1 MYTLIDGTLIHTAKE
16 TDDITGK
23 LADLKTSDKSNL
35 VAAINDITMSGNI
48 DHIARQMITAEIQR
62 SMDADNSVSSSIAM
76 EVQRATEA
84 ENVLNSKITNEI
96 QERKAADNEVLE
108 AIATKANAAD
118 TYTKVEVYTKDE
130 TDSILATKVYTKSE
144 TNALLNNKADKNTAY
159 TKDEVDTMLDD
170 KANTADVYTK
180 QETDNLLTAKANAA
194 DVYTKT
200 AVNSLL
206 ASKANTSDVYSKL
219 ETNALFN
226 NKANTSDVYSKLET
240 NALLL
245 NKANVA
251 DVYTRQETN
260 TKIAEIIDDT
270 TSSTSK
276 TWSSE
281 KITSEMYPLGFIY
294 MQLYNPTS
302 ATWEKSPIQLGM
314 TPASGCKWEEITSNF
329 ASYPYLKIG
338 TGTTQ
343 SGHNA
348 YHSHTGGN
356 LKIEGQMGTIA
367 DGAKQAL
374 FSMTGWG
381 GWSQVYLA
389 GYDSYTIYTNN
400 NGHTNLC
407 HNGTNWSG
415 TTSYD
420 GKSNEQT
427 VEVNASNIRIWKVV
441 KDA

>member
-219 ETNALFN
+219 ETNAL
-226 NKANTSDVYSKLET
+226 
-240 NALLL
+240 LL